1 MTESTNKKNVRLRT
15 IILVVALLVLA
26 WLWKSWAVGPVDEI
40 LDGNSDEAVIL
51 NGWPK
56 VQICINNG
64 GKWNTK
70 KGVCELAVDD
80 NTDMPTDADD
90 ENDTLTG
97 DGTLSGDAKLELD
110 IKSPEEEPNPDPQ
123 PNEEMDIANPPADP
137 DPQDEMDIVNPEEE
151 PDPQPNPQFEIKA
164 QDPAPDPD
172 PNPGFNI
179 KTQ

>member
-1 MTESTNKKNVRLRT
+1 MTEPTNKKNVRLRT

-80 NTDMPTDADD
+80 NADMPTDADD
-90 ENDTLTG
+90 ENNDWQPADDENAALSGDVTLTG
-97 DGTLSGDAKLELD
+97 DGTLSWEVEAG
-110 IKSPEEEPNPDPQ
+110 
-123 PNEEMDIANPPADP
+123 
-137 DPQDEMDIVNPEEE
+137 V
-151 PDPQPNPQFEIKA
+151 
-164 QDPAPDPD
+164 
-172 PNPGFNI
+172 NI